1 VRPLQG
7 VVQHYE
13 WGDERAI
20 PDLLGVA
27 PDARP
32 WAELWFGTHRG
43 GPSLV
48 RTDDGLVPL
57 SQHAGDLSF
66 LVKVIAAARPLSL
79 QTHPDDVRA
88 AAGYRAEDASGVPLD
103 APQRLY
109 RDQSAKPELLV
120 ALTPFEA
127 ICGFR
132 DPAASLADCRA
143 HRWDELGDRLE
154 RDGLAGSVRWALADG
169 PHRLPANLPAW
180 AAQLAD
186 AYPGHGGV
194 LVALLMHHVVLQPG
208 EALFLGAGNVHAY
221 LSGTGLEV
229 MASSDNVVRAAFTRK
244 HVDVDEFLAIATLS
258 AGAPPVVRAE
268 RGTDGRSAFALPIAH
283 FGLERIDVDGHTTVG
298 PARGTEMLVCT
309 DGDAGVLARGQAG
322 ILRDGDAA
330 ELRGVATVFRAWG
343 RH

>member
-20 PDLLGVA
+20 PNFLGVA
-27 PDARP
+27 PDTRP

-48 RTDDGLVPL
+48 RDDAGLIPL
-57 SQHAGDLSF
+57 SQHVGDLTF

-88 AAGYRAEDASGVPLD
+88 VTGYRAEDASGVPID
-103 APQRLY
+103 APQRIY

-120 ALTPFEA
+120 ALTTFEA

-132 DPAASLADCRA
+132 DPADSLADCRTNG
-143 HRWDELGDRLE
+143 WDELGDRLE
-154 RDGLAGSVRWALADG
+154 RDGLAECVRWALADG
-169 PHRLPANLPAW
+169 PHRLPATLPAW

-186 AYPGHGGV
+186 AYPEHGGV

-244 HVDVDEFLAIATLS
+244 HVDVDEFLTIAALS
-258 AGAPPVVRAE
+258 ASAPPVIHADH
-268 RGTDGRSAFALPIAH
+268 GPDGRSTFSLPIPH
-283 FGLERIDVDGHTTVG
+283 FGLERIDVDGRTTIG
-298 PARGTEMLVCT
+298 PARGPEMLVCT
-309 DGDAGVLARGQAG
+309 DGDAGLLARGQAG
-322 ILRDGDAA
+322 ILCEGDTA

-343 RH
+343 RY